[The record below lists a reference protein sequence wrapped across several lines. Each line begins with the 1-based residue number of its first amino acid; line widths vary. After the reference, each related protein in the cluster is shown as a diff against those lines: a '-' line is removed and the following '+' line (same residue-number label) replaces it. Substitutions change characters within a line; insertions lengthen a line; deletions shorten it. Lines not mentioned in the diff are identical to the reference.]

1 MGSHPGRVHRRG
13 PGQDRRLAL
22 RGRGAKLGCSLFGQ
36 SLRPV
41 SVSMRPTLLSPSQS
55 FLEGSRCFPQQTQ
68 HTQVR
73 GSGHCSTALSA
84 TEHKGSAR
92 TSENPL
98 PRTQVNTAR
107 TRRAQP
113 TDVPHDD
120 LEEAKIRRQKGVE
133 GTMPFQTHQRNGAGG
148 CWERT
153 ETRTRPRTGRSG
165 CCLQTTTPCSGKALQ
180 GYWPPTG
187 AWRSS
192 PRSQTTGRPC
202 AWHTSSP
209 RTLSSCRCSCPSRG
223 PRRPSGRCA
232 PSPTPQGGNRHHVR
246 EPALREGAHRGGVE
260 RLRAEN
266 LLLGA
271 PGGGRQGGGAR
282 PRQRERRGGD
292 APLDA

>member
-1 MGSHPGRVHRRG
+1 
-13 PGQDRRLAL
+13 
-22 RGRGAKLGCSLFGQ
+22 
-36 SLRPV
+36 
-41 SVSMRPTLLSPSQS
+41 MRPTLLSPSQS
-55 FLEGSRCFPQQTQ
+55 FLEGSRSFPQQTQ

-92 TSENPL
+92 TSENTPS
-98 PRTQVNTAR
+98 
-107 TRRAQP
+107 TRRAHR

-133 GTMPFQTHQRNGAGG
+133 GTMHFQTHQRNGAGG

-165 CCLQTTTPCSGKALQ
+165 CCLPTTTPCSGKALQ

-187 AWRSS
+187 HGGHRRS
-192 PRSQTTGRPC
+192 PKR
-202 AWHTSSP
+202 
-209 RTLSSCRCSCPSRG
+209 RG
-223 PRRPSGRCA
+223 GPAPGTRALPGRCHHA
-232 PSPTPQGGNRHHVR
+232 GAVALREGQGDPRGDALLPRPPQGGNRHHVR